1 MRLPSL
7 NALRALEAAARL
19 GSLTRAAAELHVTPS
34 AVRHQIRAL
43 EEEIGRPLLRR
54 HRDGLAPTEHAQGA
68 LAHLRRGFDALADAS
83 RSLRASSRSPVLR
96 VSAVPSFISA
106 WLIPR
111 LEAFRA
117 RNPEVTVQIDT
128 NPYLTDFAR
137 EGVDLA
143 VRYGLGG
150 YSGLFECRLFS
161 ERYFPVCAPYLV
173 QGDRPLA
180 EPADLTRFTLLH
192 DAFGPRVGWP
202 MWRDWLGAAGVL
214 DRVDP
219 ESGTHYSMALLAYQA
234 AVARHGVALGTTVLT
249 MDMLATGSLV
259 KPFGL
264 ELPSDYGYHIVCP
277 PERRERPQVAA
288 FIDWLLET
296 AAAGNAVDNAPSA
309 PNVRRGPPLPNERQT
324 SKEET

>member
-7 NALRALEAAARL
+7 NALRAFEAAARL
-19 GSLTRAAAELHVTPS
+19 GSLTRAAEELHVTPS

-54 HRDGLAPTEHAQGA
+54 GGNGLLPTEVASGS
-68 LAHLRRGFDALADAS
+68 LGHLRRAFDALADAN
-83 RSLRASSRSPVLR
+83 RSLRSPARAPVLR

-117 RNPEVTVQIDT
+117 AHPEVTVQIDT
-128 NPYLTDFAR
+128 NPQPTDFAR

-150 YSGLFECRLFS
+150 YSGLFDCRLFS
-161 ERYFPVCAPYLV
+161 ERYFPVCAPYLLEGPV
-173 QGDRPLA
+173 PLA
-180 EPADLTRFTLLH
+180 APADLANHTLLH
-192 DAFGPRVGWP
+192 DAVQPRVGWP
-202 MWRDWLGAAGVL
+202 VWRDWLDAAGVL

-219 ESGTHYSMALLAYQA
+219 DSGTHYTMSLFAYQA
-234 AVARHGVALGTTVLT
+234 AAACQGVALGTTALT
-249 MDMLATGSLV
+249 MDMLAVGSLV
-259 KPFGL
+259 KPFDL
-264 ELPSDYGYHIVCP
+264 ELPTAYGYHIVCP
-277 PERRERPQVAA
+277 PDRRDRPHVAA

-296 AAAGNAVDNAPSA
+296 AGAECKGTE
-309 PNVRRGPPLPNERQT
+309 G
-324 SKEET
+324 

>member
-7 NALRALEAAARL
+7 NALRAFEAAARL
-19 GSLTRAAAELHVTPS
+19 GSLTRAAAELHVTPG

-54 HRDGLAPTEHAQGA
+54 NGAGVVPTEHADGA
-68 LAHLRRGFDALADAS
+68 LAHLRRAFDALADAG
-83 RSLRASSRSPVLR
+83 RSLRASPRAPVLR
-96 VSAVPSFISA
+96 VSAVPSLISA

-111 LEAFRA
+111 LEAFHVRQ
-117 RNPEVTVQIDT
+117 PEVKVQIDT
-128 NPYLTDFAR
+128 SPHPTDFAR

-150 YSGLFECRLFS
+150 YPGMFERRLFS
-161 ERYFPVCAPYLV
+161 EHYFPVCAPHLL
-173 QGDRPLA
+173 QGAAPLA
-180 EPADLTRFTLLH
+180 EPGDLARHTLLH

-219 ESGTHYSMALLAYQA
+219 ESGTHYSMALFAYQA
-234 AVARHGVALGTTVLT
+234 AVACHGVALGTTVLT
-249 MDMLATGSLV
+249 MDMLAAGSLV
-259 KPFGL
+259 KPFAL
-264 ELPSDYGYHIVCP
+264 DLPTDYGYHIVCP
-277 PERRERPQVAA
+277 PERRERPHVAA

-296 AAAGNAVDNAPSA
+296 AAGRAGSVPRSIAHRDDS
-309 PNVRRGPPLPNERQT
+309 GPIA
-324 SKEET
+324 